1 MTVDW
6 EKVSPPGDQS
16 ALSRRA
22 LLLMQTNKHAAA
34 AETLTRILEASPEN
48 NLARVNRAI
57 CRLLLG
63 QLAEAKADY
72 GRLLKDEM
80 ETFQVRFG
88 LAEVARLEKQS
99 SEELKQLERYM
110 EIAPRNTAEYTN
122 AVQRV
127 AALRAG
133 R

>member
-1 MTVDW
+1 
-6 EKVSPPGDQS
+6 
-16 ALSRRA
+16 
-22 LLLMQTNKHAAA
+22 MQTGKYGPAAD
-34 AETLTRILEASPEN
+34 TLTRILEVSPEN

-57 CRLLLG
+57 SRLLLG

-72 GRLLKDEM
+72 ARLLKDEM

-88 LAEVARLEKQS
+88 LSEVARLEKQP
-99 SEELKQLERYM
+99 SEELKQLERYV
-110 EIAPRNTAEYTN
+110 EIAPKNTAEFTN